1 MATKDED
8 ELLEALFP
16 EDWYKR
22 VLAAVDFAVHKLGC
36 TGRDAIALSKDII
49 DYNIERRLDRALT
62 ECADI
67 LLPREIDW
75 SRISVENAF
84 EAFNALLETCEV
96 CKRVKSYKA
105 RIKFGKNNVVY
116 NEFLIWKELSS
127 AKFPTLQLKLS
138 KTRQKDT
145 FTLLV
150 QKVKQSKSRAKG

>member
-1 MATKDED
+1 M
-8 ELLEALFP
+8 
-16 EDWYKR
+16 
-22 VLAAVDFAVHKLGC
+22 
-36 TGRDAIALSKDII
+36 
-49 DYNIERRLDRALT
+49 ALT

-75 SRISVENAF
+75 SKISVENAF

-96 CKRVKSYKA
+96 CKRVRSYKV
-105 RIKFGKNNVVY
+105 RIKFGKNNTVY

-127 AKFPTLQLKLS
+127 TKFPMLQLKVN

-150 QKVKQSKSRAKG
+150 QKIKQSKSPAKG